1 MREEDEDEED
11 DALDEDDVEELDDT
25 AEEEAALGVD
35 GVRDLTSAAFKLN
48 EDNDEEIKEVETSA
62 AVDSSING
70 RWRWTS

>member
-25 AEEEAALGVD
+25 AEEEAALGGD

-48 EDNDEEIKEVETSA
+48 EDSDEEIKEVETSA